1 MRQHLNTQRVLSA
14 VSQRLLY
21 VDKRTAEQPGE
32 GEEVAE
38 RKGVSDCGLQKFH
51 RFGKL
56 PPELRLTIWK
66 LSFQPRLVEVT
77 VRKVNK
83 HCLRAQANIVQN
95 AARNPVQLAISQE
108 SRKLVKEVY
117 SELCFTLGG
126 VRIVVYF
133 HPNFDVLSQTFAAVA
148 GHGFI
153 TPDQPDVWATVS
165 SPTYDIGWLR
175 YLQITIHGSTT
186 DNRPHPSALFPV
198 LKWFLKTKTI
208 QACTIRF
215 TYDLNST
222 SGNRFIVRIVRTE
235 PGLPP
240 GPTELSSRKRVDQ
253 PIIDALL
260 ADGAL
265 KCKDEFSVFRVIDS
279 KQFMSDFEDNSRE
292 KLEALC
298 HEATRR
304 SRHLSR
310 NGDIESCI
318 SWVIERLDNPG
329 LVPFSEE
336 TAWSPPWGICRE
348 SYGMGEATFPLV

>member
-1 MRQHLNTQRVLSA
+1 MKDHPIADEPYWNSSAISHVPVTNDPDPTQKHKDSMDTETPQSGAQTPIHNLSSQDTTQPNTPSRYREYHELDNRDAMRQHLNTQRVLSA
-14 VSQRLLY
+14 
-21 VDKRTAEQPGE
+21 
-32 GEEVAE
+32 
-38 RKGVSDCGLQKFH
+38 
-51 RFGKL
+51 
-56 PPELRLTIWK
+56 
-66 LSFQPRLVEVT
+66 
-77 VRKVNK
+77 
-83 HCLRAQANIVQN
+83 N

-117 SELCFTLGG
+117 TELCFTLEG
-126 VRIVVYF
+126 VQIVVYF

-148 GHGFI
+148 GHWLI

-175 YLQITIHGSTT
+175 YLQITIHVSTT
-186 DNRPHPSALFPV
+186 DDRPHPSALFPV

-222 SGNRFIVRIVRTE
+222 SENRFIVRIVRTE

-240 GPTELSSRKRVDQ
+240 GPTELSSRKRIGL
-253 PIIDALL
+253 PIIGALL

-265 KCKDEFSVFRVIDS
+265 KCRDEFSVFRVIDS
-279 KQFMSDFEDNSRE
+279 KQLMSDFEDNSRE

-336 TAWSPPWGICRE
+336 TSWSPPWGICGE
-348 SYGMGEATFPLV
+348 SYGMGEATVPLV